1 MAEVKSDAARVV
13 AEMVKN
19 KRELAPALANQVAGA
34 IAKSFGVK
42 LEEVGILRLLPTG
55 DQIEFVVPEKLA
67 RVGTIPVS
75 SMTALAART
84 VRKGKAEFTNRFTSD
99 KHQTIFEAVPL
110 SAERGEPIQKIM
122 SVPIRSGGKVVGVIQ
137 VSRKGKTPSV
147 SGADFTRTNLTAL
160 EEVAA
165 VLTECLQP
173 N

>member
-1 MAEVKSDAARVV
+1 MKSDAARVV

-19 KRELAPALANQVAGA
+19 KQELAPALANQVAEA

-110 SAERGEPIQKIM
+110 SDERGEPIQKIM

-137 VSRKGKTPSV
+137 VSRKGKTSSV
-147 SGADFTRTNLTAL
+147 AGADFTRTNLMAL

-165 VLTECLQP
+165 VLAECLQP

>member
-1 MAEVKSDAARVV
+1 VV

-84 VRKGKAEFTNRFTSD
+84 VRGKAEFTNRFTSD

-110 SAERGEPIQKIM
+110 SDERGEPIQKIM

-147 SGADFTRTNLTAL
+147 SGADFTQKDLTAL